1 MAPSWMLHT
10 WQLIGI
16 ALRSAALTG
25 LKSLPPSSFSMACSR
40 RGAAAAAA
48 VVPALTLRKV
58 RRVIFGNS
66 MSVSLP
72 FRSVE
77 RLQLLGA
84 HQQRVAPGDA
94 ADADED
100 QAHRARGEDHEGE
113 LLGRTAVIG
122 RAEDRHDDHADR
134 GGRPQQVVA

>member
-25 LKSLPPSSFSMACSR
+25 LKSLPPTSFSIACSR

-58 RRVIFGNS
+58 RRVIFGHS

-84 HQQRVAPGDA
+84 HQQRVAQGGA
-94 ADADED
+94 ADE
-100 QAHRARGEDHEGE
+100 HEHSGERDPG
-113 LLGRTAVIG
+113 LPPAKGRKQQ
-122 RAEDRHDDHADR
+122 RDRRSEEHTS
-134 GGRPQQVVA
+134 